1 MQFRY
6 QIALG
11 ALILA
16 LLGFITQTGYA
27 QIHSSSGV
35 RTQEPNS
42 ILFEN
47 VRIFNGTSDQL
58 SEPSNVLVVG
68 NKIKTISQT
77 PIATASGI
85 KLTRIDGNNRT
96 LMPGLIDNHVHL
108 FMIASTSEELLSP
121 KVSPEVLNQK
131 AQTAAEQMLLRGFT
145 SVRDMAGPVFDLK
158 QAIDT
163 GDVVGSRIY
172 PSGAMISQTG
182 GHGDY
187 RTPKDLIWEP
197 YTNFN
202 RPEVL
207 GSSVSAI
214 ADGVDEVLRRTR
226 EQLMQGATQIKLAAG
241 GGIIS
246 NHDPLDVSQY
256 TEAELRAAVEAAEDW
271 NTYVTVHA
279 YTPRAI
285 QKAIRA
291 GVKCIEHGQLMDEGT
306 AKLMAE
312 KGIWLSIQPF
322 LNDEDAIPFP
332 QGSANYAKQ
341 LEVARGTDT
350 AYTLAKKYNLKTAW
364 GTDLLFDA
372 KLATRQGAQ
381 LTKMVRWYTPS
392 EVLKMA
398 TSTNAELLALSGPR
412 NPYPGKLGVVE
423 EGALADLLLMDG
435 NPLKNIKLIENPGK
449 NFIVIMKDGKIYK
462 NLLR

>member
-16 LLGFITQTGYA
+16 LIGFIAQTGYA
-27 QIHSSSGV
+27 QIQSSPGV
-35 RTQEPNS
+35 HIQEPNS

-85 KLTRIDGNNRT
+85 KLTRINGNNRT

-121 KVSPEVLNQK
+121 KVNPQVLNQK
-131 AQTAAEQMLLRGFT
+131 AQTAAAQMLLHGFT
-145 SVRDMAGPVFDLK
+145 SVRDLAGPVFDLK

-163 GDVVGSRIY
+163 GNIVGPRIY

-187 RTPKDLIWEP
+187 RTPQDIARQP
-197 YTNFN
+197 YTNLN
-202 RPEVL
+202 ESQVL
-207 GSSVSAI
+207 GSSISAI
-214 ADGVDEVLRRTR
+214 ADGVDEVLRSTR

-246 NHDPLDVSQY
+246 DYDPLDVSQY
-256 TEAELRAAVEAAEDW
+256 TEAELHAAVEAAEDW

-291 GVKCIEHGQLMDEGT
+291 GVKCIEHGQLMDEAT
-306 AKLMAE
+306 AKIMSE

-322 LNDEDAIPFP
+322 LDDEDAIPFP
-332 QGSANYAKQ
+332 EESANHAKQ
-341 LEVARGTDT
+341 LEVSRGTDT

-372 KLATRQGAQ
+372 KLATRQGVH
-381 LTKMVRWYTPS
+381 LTKMLRWYTPA

-398 TSTNAELLALSGPR
+398 TSTNAQLLALSGPR

-423 EGALADLLLMDG
+423 EGALADLLLVDG
-435 NPLKNIKLIENPGK
+435 DPLKNIQLIENPGK
-449 NFIVIMKDGKIYK
+449 NFTVIMKDGKIYK

>member
-35 RTQEPNS
+35 RTQEPNN

-131 AQTAAEQMLLRGFT
+131 AQTAAEQMVLRGFT
-145 SVRDMAGPVFDLK
+145 SVRDLAGPVFDLK

-163 GDVVGSRIY
+163 GDVVGPRIY

-187 RTPKDLIWEP
+187 RTPKDFIWEP

-322 LNDEDAIPFP
+322 LNDKDAIPFP

>member
-16 LLGFITQTGYA
+16 LIGFITPTGCTPS
-27 QIHSSSGV
+27 QPSPSVQS
-35 RTQEPNS
+35 QEPTS
-42 ILFEN
+42 ILFTN

-58 SEPSNVLVVG
+58 SDLSNVLVVG
-68 NKIKTISQT
+68 NKIKTISKT

-85 KLTRIDGNNRT
+85 ELTRIDGNSRT

-108 FMIASTSEELLSP
+108 FMINSTSDEFVSPDLSP
-121 KVSPEVLNQK
+121 EIMNQK
-131 AQTAAEQMLLRGFT
+131 AQTAAKQMLLRGFT
-145 SVRDMAGPVFDLK
+145 SIRDLAGPVFDLK
-158 QAIDT
+158 KAIDN
-163 GDVVGSRIY
+163 GNAVGPRIY
-172 PSGAMISQTG
+172 PSGAMISQTS

-187 RTPKDLIWEP
+187 RTPKDLVWTPDTTLSNTEA
-197 YTNFN
+197 F
-202 RPEVL
+202 
-207 GSSVSAI
+207 SSVAI
-214 ADGVDEVLRRTR
+214 ADGVDEVLRTTR

-246 NHDPLDVSQY
+246 NYDPLDVSQY
-256 TEAELRAAVEAAEDW
+256 TETELHAAVEAAEDW

-291 GVKCIEHGQLMDEGT
+291 GVKCIEHGQLMDEVT
-306 AKLMAE
+306 AKIMAE

-322 LNDEDAIPFP
+322 LNDEDAVPLP
-332 QGSANYAKQ
+332 KGSVNHAKL
-341 LEVARGTDT
+341 LEITKGTDT
-350 AYTLAKKYNLKTAW
+350 AYALAKKYNLKTAW
-364 GTDLLFDA
+364 GTDSLFDA
-372 KLATRQGAQ
+372 KLAARQGAQ
-381 LTKMVRWYTPS
+381 LAKMVRWYTPA

-412 NPYPGKLGVVE
+412 NPYQGKLGVVE
-423 EGALADLLLMDG
+423 EGALADLLLVNGD
-435 NPLKNIKLIENPGK
+435 PLQNIKLIENPDK
-449 NFIVIMKDGKIYK
+449 NFVVIMKDGKIYK
-462 NLLR
+462 NLLK

>member
-16 LLGFITQTGYA
+16 LIGFITPTGCTPS
-27 QIHSSSGV
+27 QPSPSVQS
-35 RTQEPNS
+35 QEPTS
-42 ILFEN
+42 ILFTN

-58 SEPSNVLVVG
+58 SDLSNVLVVG
-68 NKIKTISQT
+68 NKIKTISKT

-85 KLTRIDGNNRT
+85 ELTRIDGNSRT

-108 FMIASTSEELLSP
+108 FMINSTSDEFVSPDLSP
-121 KVSPEVLNQK
+121 EIMNQK
-131 AQTAAEQMLLRGFT
+131 AQTAAKQMLLRGFT
-145 SVRDMAGPVFDLK
+145 SIRDLAGPVFDLK
-158 QAIDT
+158 KAIDN
-163 GDVVGSRIY
+163 GNAVGPRIY
-172 PSGAMISQTG
+172 PSGAMISQTS

-187 RTPKDLIWEP
+187 RTPKDLVWTPDTTLSNTEA
-197 YTNFN
+197 F
-202 RPEVL
+202 
-207 GSSVSAI
+207 SSVAI
-214 ADGVDEVLRRTR
+214 ADGVDEVLRTTR

-246 NHDPLDVSQY
+246 NYDPLDVSQY
-256 TEAELRAAVEAAEDW
+256 TETELHAAVEAAEDW

-291 GVKCIEHGQLMDEGT
+291 GVKCIEHGHLMDEVT
-306 AKLMAE
+306 AKIMAE

-322 LNDEDAIPFP
+322 LDDEDAIPLP
-332 QGSANYAKQ
+332 KGSVNHAKQ
-341 LEVARGTDT
+341 LEITRGTDT
-350 AYTLAKKYNLKTAW
+350 AYALAKKYNLKTAW
-364 GTDLLFDA
+364 GTDSLFDA
-372 KLATRQGAQ
+372 KLAARQGAQ
-381 LTKMVRWYTPS
+381 LAKMVRWYTPA

-412 NPYPGKLGVVE
+412 NPYQGKLGVVE
-423 EGALADLLLMDG
+423 EGALADLLLVNGD
-435 NPLKNIKLIENPGK
+435 LLQNIKLIENPDK

-462 NLLR
+462 NLLK

>member
-11 ALILA
+11 ALILVLMGLIA
-16 LLGFITQTGYA
+16 PIGCTPSQPSPSV
-27 QIHSSSGV
+27 QS
-35 RTQEPNS
+35 QEPTS
-42 ILFEN
+42 ILFTN
-47 VRIFNGTSDQL
+47 VRIFDGTSDQL
-58 SEPSNVLVVG
+58 SDLSNVLVVG
-68 NKIKTISQT
+68 NKIKTISKT

-85 KLTRIDGNNRT
+85 ELTRIDGNSRT

-108 FMIASTSEELLSP
+108 FMINSTSDESLSL
-121 KVSPEVLNQK
+121 SPEVMNQK
-131 AQTAAEQMLLRGFT
+131 AQTAAKQMLLRGFT
-145 SVRDMAGPVFDLK
+145 SIRDLAGPVFDLK
-158 QAIDT
+158 KAIDN
-163 GDVVGSRIY
+163 GDAVGPRIY

-187 RTPKDLIWEP
+187 RTPKDLVWTPDTTLSSTEA
-197 YTNFN
+197 F
-202 RPEVL
+202 
-207 GSSVSAI
+207 SSVAI

-226 EQLMQGATQIKLAAG
+226 EQLMQGASQIKLAAG

-246 NHDPLDVSQY
+246 NYDPLDVSQY
-256 TEAELRAAVEAAEDW
+256 TETELHAAVEAAENW

-291 GVKCIEHGQLMDEGT
+291 GVKCIEHGQLMDEVT
-306 AKLMAE
+306 AKIMAE

-322 LNDEDAIPFP
+322 LNDEDAIPLP
-332 QGSANYAKQ
+332 KGSVNHAKL
-341 LEVARGTDT
+341 LEITRGTDT
-350 AYTLAKKYNLKTAW
+350 AYALAKKYNLKTAW
-364 GTDLLFDA
+364 GTDSLFDA

-381 LTKMVRWYTPS
+381 LAKMVRWYTPA

-412 NPYPGKLGVVE
+412 NPYQGKLGVVE
-423 EGALADLLLMDG
+423 EGALADLLLVNGD
-435 NPLKNIKLIENPGK
+435 PLQNIKLIENPDQ
-449 NFIVIMKDGKIYK
+449 NFVVIMKDGKIYQ
-462 NLLR
+462 NLLK